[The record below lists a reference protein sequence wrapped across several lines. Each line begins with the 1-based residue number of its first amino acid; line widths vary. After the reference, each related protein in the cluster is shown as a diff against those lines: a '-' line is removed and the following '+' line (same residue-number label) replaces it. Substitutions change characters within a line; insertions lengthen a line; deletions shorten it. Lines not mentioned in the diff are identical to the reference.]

1 MVPKNGNGK
10 GRGGWEVWP
19 QSSGSRSAKSS
30 RPSTSRRSPSGNSFL
45 RSQSSSGRS
54 GSSSAR
60 RPASGTPQSAK
71 GGAAAGQR
79 PAVSRKPPAQSN
91 KSQATTR
98 SAKGGSGSAR
108 VARPGVVLTRG
119 RLIAVVLLILAAL
132 GLGIYFLSA
141 SATKSL
147 EQRQQ
152 SLQAVQEQDA
162 VKPIAECRAADLDF
176 KITNYDRSIPVGG
189 PWNAA
194 VTVTNRGADACLA
207 DGSAKSLGVRV
218 TSGSYELVDTLK
230 CASPDALLPLLIGP
244 NRSWNTTLSWDGHD
258 YESCEAG
265 EAGASGTYVLH
276 VSYLGDAK
284 ADLLV
289 QVVEP
294 QE

>member
-1 MVPKNGNGK
+1 M
-10 GRGGWEVWP
+10 
-19 QSSGSRSAKSS
+19 
-30 RPSTSRRSPSGNSFL
+30 
-45 RSQSSSGRS
+45 
-54 GSSSAR
+54 
-60 RPASGTPQSAK
+60 
-71 GGAAAGQR
+71 
-79 PAVSRKPPAQSN
+79 
-91 KSQATTR
+91 
-98 SAKGGSGSAR
+98 
-108 VARPGVVLTRG
+108 VLTRG

-230 CASPDALLPLLIGP
+230 CASPDASLPLLIGP